1 MKFFKQQT
9 IQLCIFFAAFTF
21 GSFAQKAVLFNF
33 EFQVPEEYRRAIQ
46 QFDAGGNKKYIND
59 PYSNKRI
66 LDKQAETLS
75 KKEVNRICEMAAELF
90 KKKSRYSEVTIVY
103 PLNGYNGFN
112 RLDDFPNLNLK
123 KAIKKRKADAY
134 ISMNIN
140 LESKEPFVQWSDVL
154 GEKTMEYLEVEKIMY
169 MNVTASYT
177 IYNIKKE
184 IIDKKELVLNDFI
197 ADFNKYFNNSFK
209 KVDEKGRYKLW
220 KPYFSISEIIDIY
233 YMVEK
238 KFAAIE

>member
-21 GSFAQKAVLFNF
+21 GSFEQKAVLFNF
-33 EFQVPEEYRRAIQ
+33 EFQVPEDYRRAIQ
-46 QFDAGGNKKYIND
+46 QFDAGGNKQYIND

-66 LDKQAETLS
+66 LDKQVETLS

-90 KKKSRYSEVTIVY
+90 KKKSGYSEVTIVY

-112 RLDDFPNLNLK
+112 RLDDFPNINLK

-134 ISMNIN
+134 ISMEINI
-140 LESKEPFVQWSDVL
+140 ESKEPFVQWSDVL

-209 KVDEKGRYKLW
+209 KVDKKGRYKLR
-220 KPYFSISEIIDIY
+220 KPYFSKSEIIDIY
-233 YMVEK
+233 YMVEQ

>member
-1 MKFFKQQT
+1 MKYFKQQT

-33 EFQVPEEYRRAIQ
+33 EFQVPEDYRRAIQ
-46 QFDAGGNKKYIND
+46 QFDGGGNKKYKND
-59 PYSNKRI
+59 PYSNKKI
-66 LDKQAETLS
+66 LDKQVETLS
-75 KKEVNRICEMAAELF
+75 KKEVNGICEMAAELF
-90 KKKSRYSEVTIVY
+90 KNKIGFTEVAIMY
-103 PLNGYNGFN
+103 PLYGYNGFN

-123 KAIKKRKADAY
+123 KAIKKRRADAY
-134 ISMNIN
+134 ISMVINI
-140 LESKEPFVQWSDVL
+140 ESMEPFVQWSDVL

-197 ADFNKYFNNSFK
+197 DDFNKYFNNSFT

-220 KPYFSISEIIDIY
+220 KPYFSRSEIIDIY
-233 YMVEK
+233 HMVEK
-238 KFAAIE
+238 KFRTIE